1 MINSRRVSVSA
12 VIGAMGIVYGD
23 IGTSPLY
30 AMQSALD
37 AAGNFDAEVV
47 LGVLSLIFW
56 SLAISVTLKY
66 LTVIMRAD
74 NEGEGGILALFAL
87 AQRRLITGSTW
98 GKVAVGLALAGTAF
112 FFCDALITPAIS
124 VLSAVEG
131 LEVLNAG
138 FKSWVIPV
146 TIAVIAVLFAY
157 QRHGTAKVA
166 SLFGPIMLVWF
177 VVIAVIGAIPISRN
191 PQVLAAL
198 NPYCGLG
205 LLVHRPQVALAII
218 GAVFLAITGG
228 EALYADMGHFGKRP
242 VRIAWFAL
250 VGPAL
255 VINYFGQ
262 GALLLELGKPV
273 DHPLY
278 YLVPATVLPWL
289 VTLAAAATVIA
300 SQATI
305 SGAFSMARQAV
316 HLDLL
321 PRLRVLQTSA
331 LEHGQIYVPIVNW
344 LVFPAVIAFVV
355 GFGSSDALGGAY
367 GAAVVGTMVVTTILG
382 AFVAATQWNWP
393 KWQVAALFGLMLVTD
408 SAFVAGNLT
417 KVPTGGWIPLTL
429 GAALCLIFT
438 TWRSGRLEL
447 RAALAKMAVP
457 RSELA
462 KLVAGVHR
470 VPGTGVFLASNA
482 NLVPSA
488 LIRNVEIADTPRQDP
503 VQRLRIEEPLPGVH
517 WITARFGFMETP
529 DVAEALKACRARG
542 LRVFTEDSSFFV
554 GRHVVR
560 ARPLPWRLP
569 KDLKRFKAFTLGKT
583 VLMGRKTFESIGRA
597 LPGRVNLVL
606 TRDRGWFAAGA
617 IVVHSVEQA
626 LEHGGGCDELVVI
639 GGAEVY
645 RLVLPIARRIYL
657 THVQA
662 DVPGDTFFPGFDPTQ
677 WADVECSMHP
687 ADEDHVYPVTCV
699 TLERRNAPQAPRH
712 H

>member
-30 AMQSALD
+30 AMQASLGE
-37 AAGNFDAEVV
+37 AGTFNTEAV

-98 GKVAVGLALAGTAF
+98 AKVAVGLALAGTAF

-131 LEVLNAG
+131 LEVLNPG
-138 FKSWVIPV
+138 FKSAVIPV
-146 TIAVIAVLFAY
+146 TIAVITVLFAFE
-157 QRHGTAKVA
+157 RRGTAAVG
-166 SLFGPIMLVWF
+166 SLFGPIMVVWF

-218 GAVFLAITGG
+218 GAAFLAITGG

-242 VRIAWFAL
+242 VRIAWFSL

-262 GALLLELGKPV
+262 GALLLQLGKPV

-278 YLVPATVLPWL
+278 YLVPTTVLPWL
-289 VTLAAAATVIA
+289 VILATAATVIA

-344 LVFPAVIAFVV
+344 VVFPAVIAFVV

-367 GAAVVGTMVVTTILG
+367 GAAVVGTMVVTTVLG

-393 KWQVAALFGLMLVTD
+393 KWQVAGVFGLLLVTD
-408 SAFVAGNLT
+408 SAFVAGNMT

-429 GAALCLIFT
+429 GAALYLIFM

-447 RAALAKMAVP
+447 RAALAKLAVP
-457 RSELA
+457 RGELP
-462 KLVAGVHR
+462 KLIAGVHR

-488 LIRNVEIADTPRQDP
+488 LIRNIEHNSVVHQRLIILNVEIADIPRQDP
-503 VQRLRIEEPLPGVH
+503 VRRLRIEEPVPGVH
-517 WITARFGFMETP
+517 FITARFGFMETP

-560 ARPLPWRLP
+560 ARPLPGLRGLQRRLFARMQQYSTQAAEFFRMP
-569 KDLKRFKAFTLGKT
+569 F
-583 VLMGRKTFESIGRA
+583 
-597 LPGRVNLVL
+597 
-606 TRDRGWFAAGA
+606 RD
-617 IVVHSVEQA
+617 
-626 LEHGGGCDELVVI
+626 VVI
-639 GGAEVY
+639 LNTA
-645 RLVLPIARRIYL
+645 
-657 THVQA
+657 
-662 DVPGDTFFPGFDPTQ
+662 
-677 WADVECSMHP
+677 VEI
-687 ADEDHVYPVTCV
+687 
-699 TLERRNAPQAPRH
+699 
-712 H
+712 

>member
-1 MINSRRVSVSA
+1 MNHERRLSA
-12 VIGAMGIVYGD
+12 SAIVGAMGIVYGD

-30 AMQSALD
+30 TMQSALD
-37 AAGNFDAEVV
+37 AAGTFNAESV

-56 SLAISVTLKY
+56 SLTISVTLKY
-66 LTVIMRAD
+66 VTVIMQAD

-98 GKVAVGLALAGTAF
+98 ARVAVGLALAGTAF

-124 VLSAVEG
+124 VLGAVEG
-131 LEVLNAG
+131 LEVLNPS
-138 FKSWVIPV
+138 FKSWVIPLTV
-146 TIAVIAVLFAY
+146 AVIAVLFAY

-166 SLFGPIMLVWF
+166 RLFGPIMLVWF
-177 VVIAVIGAIPISRN
+177 VVIALIGALPIGRH

-198 NPYCGLG
+198 DPLHGIG
-205 LLVHRPQVALAII
+205 LLFHRPQVALAII

-228 EALYADMGHFGKRP
+228 EALYADMGHFGRRP
-242 VRIAWFAL
+242 VRIAWFAV

-273 DHPLY
+273 DHPLF
-278 YLVPATVLPWL
+278 YLVPTSVLPWL
-289 VTLAAAATVIA
+289 VGLATAAAVIA

-331 LEHGQIYVPIVNW
+331 LEQGQIYVPIVNW

-393 KWQVAALFGLMLVTD
+393 KWQVGGLFGVMLITD
-408 SAFVAGNLT
+408 LAFVMGNLT
-417 KVPTGGWIPLTL
+417 KVPNGGWIPLTL
-429 GAALCLIFT
+429 GAILCLIFY

-447 RAALAKMAVP
+447 RAALSKLAVP
-457 RSELA
+457 RTELG

-482 NLVPSA
+482 KLVPSA
-488 LIRNVEIADTPRQDP
+488 LIRNIEHNCVVHQRVIILNVEIADTPRQDP
-503 VQRLRIEEPLPGVH
+503 VRRLHIEEPVPGVH
-517 WITARFGFMETP
+517 FITARFGFMETP

-560 ARPLPWRLP
+560 ARPLPGLRGLQRRLFARMQQYSTQAAEFFRMP
-569 KDLKRFKAFTLGKT
+569 F
-583 VLMGRKTFESIGRA
+583 
-597 LPGRVNLVL
+597 
-606 TRDRGWFAAGA
+606 RD
-617 IVVHSVEQA
+617 
-626 LEHGGGCDELVVI
+626 VVI
-639 GGAEVY
+639 LNTA
-645 RLVLPIARRIYL
+645 
-657 THVQA
+657 
-662 DVPGDTFFPGFDPTQ
+662 
-677 WADVECSMHP
+677 VEI
-687 ADEDHVYPVTCV
+687 
-699 TLERRNAPQAPRH
+699 
-712 H
+712 

>member
-1 MINSRRVSVSA
+1 MNNSRRLSVSA

-30 AMQSALD
+30 ALQSALD
-37 AAGNFDAEVV
+37 AAGGFDAEVV
-47 LGVLSLIFW
+47 LGVLSLVFW

-66 LTVIMRAD
+66 VTVIMRAD

-98 GKVAVGLALAGTAF
+98 AKVAVALALIGTAF

-124 VLSAVEG
+124 VLGAVEG
-131 LEVLNAG
+131 LEVLNPG
-138 FKSWVIPV
+138 LKSGVVPV
-146 TIAVIAVLFAY
+146 TIVVIAVLFAY
-157 QRHGTAKVA
+157 QRHGTARVA
-166 SLFGPIMLVWF
+166 
-177 VVIAVIGAIPISRN
+177 R
-191 PQVLAAL
+191 
-198 NPYCGLG
+198 
-205 LLVHRPQVALAII
+205 
-218 GAVFLAITGG
+218 
-228 EALYADMGHFGKRP
+228 
-242 VRIAWFAL
+242 L

-255 VINYFGQ
+255 VLNYFGQ

-273 DHPLY
+273 QHPLY
-278 YLVPATVLPWL
+278 HLVSAAVLPWMVML
-289 VTLAAAATVIA
+289 ATAAAIIA

-331 LEHGQIYVPIVNW
+331 LEHSQIYVPIVNW
-344 LVFPAVIAFVV
+344 LVFLAVIAFVV
-355 GFGSSDALGGAY
+355 GFGSADALGGAY

-393 KWQVAALFGLMLVTD
+393 KWQVAGLFGLMLVAD
-408 SAFVAGNLT
+408 GAFVAGNMT

-438 TWRSGRLEL
+438 TWRTGRLEL
-447 RAALAKMAVP
+447 RAALAKLAVP

-462 KLVAGVHR
+462 KLVAVAQR

-482 NLVPSA
+482 GLVPSA
-488 LIRNVEIADTPRQDP
+488 LIRNIEHNCVVHQRVIILNVEIADTPRQDP
-503 VQRLRIEEPLPGVH
+503 MQRLRIEEPLPGVH

-560 ARPLPWRLP
+560 ARPLPGLRGLQRRLFARMQQYSTQAAEFFRMP
-569 KDLKRFKAFTLGKT
+569 FRDVV
-583 VLMGRKTFESIGRA
+583 VLNTA
-597 LPGRVNLVL
+597 
-606 TRDRGWFAAGA
+606 
-617 IVVHSVEQA
+617 VE
-626 LEHGGGCDELVVI
+626 I
-639 GGAEVY
+639 
-645 RLVLPIARRIYL
+645 
-657 THVQA
+657 
-662 DVPGDTFFPGFDPTQ
+662 
-677 WADVECSMHP
+677 
-687 ADEDHVYPVTCV
+687 
-699 TLERRNAPQAPRH
+699 
-712 H
+712 